1 MCKVCSS
8 INGRGEAEVRGWK
21 GPGPCAPTT
30 DHLSYH
36 PQAMATKDLSTDTEE
51 DDLPGSLPPFSP
63 PKKPTGPLSEEEEFE
78 LIAKWQ
84 AGGLTLG
91 QPKSSAITDV
101 TVKYKSRED
110 LDNLGFDTHDEGT
123 GEEYDVLYDLY
134 ATMDDV
140 DQTCDR
146 LEDDY
151 TALAP
156 AMEGDHFFFYDEEDE
171 CGPNFHDE
179 MAEEE
184 SWNQYEY
191 QTTLYPYTK
200 ENGGVWYTT
209 EEDGHGLTFEEDDSD
224 NSGSLERQQR
234 VSSGY
239 LSADL
244 SFEQSSRDDS
254 TQYSDS
260 VYIPKGWEKFPREI
274 AKQKFDLKKD
284 PALPSLKVPPV
295 EEEPP
300 RQYRRARSE
309 RGEEEQWEVS
319 LADEILQAEGF
330 RSGSRRHS
338 RRSSRDHHRPRILDL
353 RRRSRHDS
361 GPIPGSVR
369 MPSLRDKL
377 EEYQRELE
385 VHGPRRSEPQ
395 SRRSSLATT
404 MTGWDLTSMS
414 YSQSQADM
422 SCTEDAWPGGRR
434 RRSAHHHHR
443 SRRESR
449 AVSAATTPR
458 PSRPSSGRSHKHRHG
473 KNKDSDREWKIV
485 TVVGCVIAIGVL
497 IWGLYGHGS
506 TKTTAIRME

>member
-8 INGRGEAEVRGWK
+8 INGRGQAEVRGWK
-21 GPGPCAPTT
+21 ALGGAPTAD
-30 DHLSYH
+30 DHLSN
-36 PQAMATKDLSTDTEE
+36 PQAMATKDLKTNVEE
-51 DDLPGSLPPFSP
+51 DELPGCLPPFSP

-110 LDNLGFDTHDEGT
+110 LDTTGFETYDEET
-123 GEEYDVLYDLY
+123 GEEDDALYDLY

-146 LEDDY
+146 LEDDFA
-151 TALAP
+151 ALAP
-156 AMEGDHFFFYDEEDE
+156 AMEGDHHFFFLDEEDE
-171 CGPNFHDE
+171 CGPNFGDE
-179 MAEEE
+179 AEVGEE
-184 SWNQYEY
+184 DDWNHYEY
-191 QTTLYPYTK
+191 PTTLYPYTK

-209 EEDGHGLTFEEDDSD
+209 EEDGHGFTLEEDSD

-254 TQYSDS
+254 TQFSDS
-260 VYIPKGWEKFPREI
+260 IYIPKGWEKFPREI
-274 AKQKFDLKKD
+274 ARQKFDPKKD
-284 PALPSLKVPPV
+284 PALPSLRAPSVV
-295 EEEPP
+295 EEEP

-309 RGEEEQWEVS
+309 RGTEDQWEVS
-319 LADEILQAEGF
+319 LADEILQAEGL
-330 RSGSRRHS
+330 RSGSRRHH
-338 RRSSRDHHRPRILDL
+338 RRSSREHHRPRILDL

-385 VHGPRRSEPQ
+385 VHPRRSEPQ
-395 SRRSSLATT
+395 SRRSSVATT
-404 MTGWDLTSMS
+404 MTGWDVTSTS
-414 YSQSQADM
+414 YSQSQAET
-422 SCTEDAWPGGRR
+422 STEDAWGVRR
-434 RRSAHHHHR
+434 KRSAHHHHR
-443 SRRESR
+443 SRRESHN
-449 AVSAATTPR
+449 VSAATTPR
-458 PSRPSSGRSHKHRHG
+458 PSRPSSGRSHTHRHG
-473 KNKDSDREWKIV
+473 KNKDSGHEWKVVSI
-485 TVVGCVIAIGVL
+485 VGCVIAIGVL
-497 IWGLYGHGS
+497 IYGLYGHGS